1 LAIIY
6 EETGNTAMTSMLK
19 TLGAS
24 TAIAAILMTS
34 VPVYA
39 STDPGV
45 SILNNVTVDY
55 QVGTVAQTQKT
66 ASDTFVVD
74 RKVLFTVV
82 EKTTAGLTTSV
93 SPGQLGAIT
102 AFTVTNSSNDV
113 LDFTLGAS
121 NLATAATTPRGTD
134 AIDVSNLL
142 MCFDTD
148 NDGACNGAAS
158 ATLTI
163 DNLAKDGGNVTV
175 LVLGDVALTAT
186 TGQIAGV
193 RLTATALTSA
203 GGAITASLDTDVN
216 NAAAVETIFADD
228 LTPLLGNA
236 SRNGSSWAHD
246 DYTVSAALLTV
257 FKSSKVISDG
267 VSTSNFKSIP
277 GAVVEYCI
285 SVANAAGS
293 ATATNVNVG
302 DLIPAN
308 TTFVAGSIKLN
319 ATVTTPGASQVC
331 SGGTAG
337 GTYAT
342 SPAPKASGT
351 LSSIAGGN
359 ASALVFQVTID

>member
-1 LAIIY
+1 
-6 EETGNTAMTSMLK
+6 MLK

-39 STDPGV
+39 STDPGTN
-45 SILNNVTVDY
+45 ILNNVTVDY

-66 ASDTFVVD
+66 ASDTFKVD

-82 EKTTAGLTTSV
+82 EKTSAGLTTSV
-93 SPGQLGAIT
+93 SPGQTGAKT
-102 AFTVTNSSNDV
+102 AFTVTNASNDI
-113 LDFTLGAS
+113 LDFTLTAS
-121 NLATAATTPRGTD
+121 NLASAATTPRGTD

-142 MCFDTD
+142 MCFDANND
-148 NDGACNGAAS
+148 NNCDAAAT

-163 DNLAKDGGNVTV
+163 DNLAKDTGTITV
-175 LVLGDVALTAT
+175 LVLGDVALSAT

-193 RLTATALTSA
+193 RLTATALDSA
-203 GGAITASLDTDVN
+203 GAAITAATDATVN
-216 NAAAVETIFADD
+216 GAATVETIFAED
-228 LTPLLGNA
+228 LTPLLGNTA
-236 SRNGSSWAHD
+236 RNGISWAHD
-246 DYTVSAALLTV
+246 DYTVQAALLSV

-267 VSTSNFKSIP
+267 VSASNFKAIP

-293 ATATNVNVG
+293 ATATNIDVKDV
-302 DLIPAN
+302 IPAN
-308 TTFVAGSIKLN
+308 TTFVTGSIKLN
-319 ATVTTPGASQVC
+319 ASVTTPGASQVC

-337 GTYAT
+337 GTYST
-342 SPAPKASGT
+342 TPAPNVAGT
-351 LSSIAGGN
+351 LSSITAGS

>member
-1 LAIIY
+1 LAIIF

-24 TAIAAILMTS
+24 TAIAATLMTS
-34 VPVYA
+34 VPVFA

-45 SILNNVTVDY
+45 NILNNVTVDY

-66 ASDTFVVD
+66 ASDTFKVD

-82 EKTTAGLTTSV
+82 EKTPVGTTNV
-93 SPGQLGAIT
+93 SPGQLGAKT
-102 AFTVTNSSNDV
+102 AFTVTNSSNDI
-113 LDFTLGAS
+113 LDFTLTAA

-142 MCFDTD
+142 MCFDAN
-148 NDGACNGAAS
+148 NDGNCDAAAT

-163 DNLAKDGGNVTV
+163 DNLAKDGGNITV
-175 LVLGDVALTAT
+175 LILGDVALSAT

-193 RLTATALTSA
+193 RLTATALDSA
-203 GGAITASLDTDVN
+203 GATITAATDATVN
-216 NAAAVETIFADD
+216 GAATVETIFADD
-228 LTPLLGNA
+228 LTPVLGNTA
-236 SRNGSSWAHD
+236 RNGISWAHD
-246 DYTVSAALLTV
+246 DYTVQAANLSV

-267 VSTSNFKSIP
+267 VSASNFKSIP

-293 ATATNVNVG
+293 ATATNIDVG

-308 TTFVAGSIKLN
+308 TTFVTGSIKLN
-319 ATVTTPGASQVC
+319 AAVTTPGASQVC

-337 GTYAT
+337 GTYVT
-342 SPAPKASGT
+342 TPAPKASGT
-351 LSSIAGGN
+351 LSSITAGN